1 MAGDIW
7 NFPVLAG
14 RRFRDEK
21 VDHPTQKPLS
31 ISRRLVKHFS
41 NPGDTV
47 LVPFVGSGSE
57 CVAAKLEGRGHI
69 GFELNPDYIRIAQGR
84 LEKPGLELSQIST

>member
-1 MAGDIW
+1 MAGDVW
-7 NFPVLAG
+7 SFPVLAG

-31 ISRRLVKHFS
+31 ISRRIVKHFS
-41 NPGDTV
+41 NLGDTV

-57 CVAAKLEGRGHI
+57 CVAAVQEERGFI
-69 GFELNPDYIRIAQGR
+69 GFELNSDYV
-84 LEKPGLELSQIST
+84 ELANSRVMKLGNKA